1 LYEHNDRWPGH
12 RRHRYAVV
20 QSIGGLQSF
29 SAKPVDHNGDIDL
42 GQRRRNHHRDAG
54 CDRQHDRTRETVWT
68 PYLKSDV
75 WWRTA
80 DADDVAFGTNV
91 LSTLAYTGPAVEV
104 GAGVSG
110 RITPLVSVYGEA
122 SYRTAVDDAAVDDAM
137 MTSALNFSFFM

>member
-1 LYEHNDRWPGH
+1 
-12 RRHRYAVV
+12 
-20 QSIGGLQSF
+20 LQSF

-42 GQRRRNHHRDAG
+42 GQHRRNHHRDARR
-54 CDRQHDRTRETVWT
+54 DRQHNGTRETVWT

-80 DADDVAFGTNV
+80 DADEVAFGTNV

-122 SYRTAVDDAAVDDAM
+122 SYRTAVDDRPCIC
-137 MTSALNFSFFM
+137 

>member
-1 LYEHNDRWPGH
+1 
-12 RRHRYAVV
+12 
-20 QSIGGLQSF
+20 LQSF

-42 GQRRRNHHRDAG
+42 GQHRRNHHRDAG
-54 CDRQHDRTRETVWT
+54 RDRQHNGTRETVWT

-80 DADDVAFGTNV
+80 DADEVAFGTNV

-104 GAGVSG
+104 GAGVTG

-122 SYRTAVDDAAVDDAM
+122 SYRTAVNDRPCIC
-137 MTSALNFSFFM
+137 